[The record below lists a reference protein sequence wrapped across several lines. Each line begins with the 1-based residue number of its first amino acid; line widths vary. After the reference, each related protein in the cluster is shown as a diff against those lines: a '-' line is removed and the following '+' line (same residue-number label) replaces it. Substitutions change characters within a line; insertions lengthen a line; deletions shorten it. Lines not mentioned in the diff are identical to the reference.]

1 MSQLESPLSEMGID
15 PRLKPLYTYLSRAR
29 HIALV
34 LILLLVIIVV
44 IVIIFSLGYFL
55 SKVLE
60 AFLQNN

>member
-1 MSQLESPLSEMGID
+1 MGID